1 MGLPFVQCFYLIIG
15 ALYLFIPIMGR
26 AGAGSHAELLIA
38 IMVSSMFANLF
49 SFVVPLVLL
58 VKGVERIFS
67 LLTGLFLMSL
77 AALILTPMGFP
88 YSGEQGALAPQ
99 RFMMAVRKS
108 GYDIFI
114 RCFILVLCLVVN
126 YITDNYSYFVRIFL
140 KLKRSPF
147 YLRR

>member
-15 ALYLFIPIMGR
+15 ALYLFIPVMGR

-49 SFVVPLVLL
+49 SFVVPLALL

-67 LLTGLFLMSL
+67 LLTGLFLISL
-77 AALILTPMGFP
+77 AALILTPLGFP

-99 RFMMAVRKS
+99 RFMMAVRNS
-108 GYDIFI
+108 GYEFFI
-114 RCFILVLCLVVN
+114 RVL
-126 YITDNYSYFVRIFL
+126 FL
-140 KLKRSPF
+140 EN
-147 YLRR
+147 